1 MQFNGLTIKDSGEQ
15 SIITLDEAKAQL
27 HILDNYEDE
36 KIKASIES
44 AVAYCENYLWQSLRP
59 QTIVAS
65 YTPDGRNFAEL
76 FRGTFNGLV
85 GVKYFDESGKAQNI
99 ASGDITV
106 DDSLP
111 VPRAYFTEPKT
122 SPEMFG
128 AIKIEYT
135 AKAPATLSQQV
146 KQAAL
151 IATAQF
157 FDDRDAPDLSAV
169 DKILNLTATRYF
181 L

>member
-27 HILDNYEDE
+27 HILDNYEDD

-65 YTPDGRNFAEL
+65 YSPDGRNFAEL
-76 FRGTFNGLV
+76 FRGDFNALV
-85 GVKYFDESGKAQNI
+85 GVKYFDESGQAQEI
-99 ASGDITV
+99 ASDDITV

-111 VPRAYFTEPKT
+111 VPRAYFAEPKT
-122 SPEMFG
+122 SSEMFG

-135 AKAPATLSQQV
+135 AKAPVTLSQQI

-157 FDDRDAPDLSAV
+157 FDDRDEPDLSAV
-169 DKILNLTATRYF
+169 DKILKLTATRHF